1 MVFISEQ
8 IIYYLCS
15 RYSQENYDLEPKPRW
30 YITAAN
36 KKMKKHLIILSTL
49 VLFAF
54 CSCSKFAG
62 EPISKDFSISS
73 NYTKLEVEDAFDVT
87 VSDVATQ
94 VTITAGENV
103 MPNVVVETVENTLK
117 IYLKGWHNNLGK
129 DMTVILPYNA
139 DLTSVDLSG
148 ASEFHSG
155 YGLEGDKVEVELSGA
170 SDFYCDID
178 ADEVDIDLS
187 GASKFNGDIFADEIE
202 MDLTGSSNIKGY
214 VEALDLDLDMS
225 GASNATFEGQVGT
238 LKINL
243 TGASD
248 IKKTINGNR
257 YGFTCDQCEGTMIG
271 ASNVYIH
278 CDGTIKVNLSGASDL
293 HFTGSAFTGDCTI
306 SGGSDIY
313 HDTL

>member
-1 MVFISEQ
+1 MVYNSGHI
-8 IIYYLCS
+8 
-15 RYSQENYDLEPKPRW
+15 
-30 YITAAN
+30 
-36 KKMKKHLIILSTL
+36 KMKKYLAILSVV

-62 EPISKDFSISS
+62 EPISKDFSISGT
-73 NYTKLEVEDAFDVT
+73 YTELEVEDAFEVT

-94 VTITAGENV
+94 VTVTVGEKI

-117 IYLKGWHNNLGK
+117 IYLKGWHSNRGT

-139 DLTSVDLSG
+139 NLMSVDLSG
-148 ASEFHSG
+148 ASEFHSE

-187 GASKFNGDIFADEIE
+187 GASDFFGDILADEIE
-202 MDLTGSSNIKGY
+202 MDLTGSSKIKGY
-214 VEALDLDLDMS
+214 VEALDLDLEMS
-225 GASNATFEGQVGT
+225 GASEATFEGQVDM
-238 LKINL
+238 LKIDL
-243 TGASD
+243 SGASD

-257 YGFTCDQCEGTMIG
+257 YGFACDQCEGTLSG

-293 HFTGSAFTGDCTI
+293 HFTGDAFMGDCTS
-306 SGGSDIY
+306 SGGSNVC
-313 HDTL
+313 HDVL

>member
-1 MVFISEQ
+1 
-8 IIYYLCS
+8 
-15 RYSQENYDLEPKPRW
+15 
-30 YITAAN
+30 
-36 KKMKKHLIILSTL
+36 MKKHLIILSTL

-62 EPISKDFSISS
+62 EPVTKDFNISGAY
-73 NYTKLEVEDAFDVT
+73 NALEVEDAFNVT
-87 VSDVATQ
+87 VSEEATQ
-94 VTITAGENV
+94 VTITAGENI

-129 DMTVILPYNA
+129 DMTVILPYNF
-139 DLTSVDLSG
+139 DLRSVDLSG
-148 ASEFHSG
+148 ASEFHSE
-155 YGLEGDKVEVELSGA
+155 YGLEGNKVEVELSGA

-187 GASKFNGDIFADEIE
+187 GASTFNGDIFADEIE

-214 VEALDLDLDMS
+214 VEALDLDLEMS
-225 GASNATFEGQVGT
+225 GASDATLEGQVDM
-238 LKINL
+238 LMINL
-243 TGASD
+243 SGASN
-248 IKKTINGNR
+248 IKKTIDGNR
-257 YGFTCDQCEGTMIG
+257 YGFSCDQCEGTMTG

-293 HFTGSAFTGDCTI
+293 YFTGNAFTGDSTT

>member
-1 MVFISEQ
+1 
-8 IIYYLCS
+8 
-15 RYSQENYDLEPKPRW
+15 
-30 YITAAN
+30 
-36 KKMKKHLIILSTL
+36 MKKHLIILSTL
-49 VLFAF
+49 ILFAF
-54 CSCSKFAG
+54 SGCQKFAG
-62 EPISKDFSISS
+62 DPISKDFSITGT
-73 NYTKLEVEDAFDVT
+73 YTELEVEDAFDVT

-94 VTITAGENV
+94 ITVTAGENV

-139 DLTSVDLSG
+139 NLMSVDLSG
-148 ASEFHSG
+148 ASEFHSE
-155 YGLEGDKVEVELSGA
+155 YGLEGNKVEVELSGA

-187 GASKFNGDIFADEIE
+187 GASNFFGDIWADEIE
-202 MDLTGSSNIKGY
+202 MDLTGASKIKGY
-214 VEALDLDLDMS
+214 AEALDLDLEMS
-225 GASNATFEGQVGT
+225 GASEATFEGQVDM

-257 YGFTCDQCEGTMIG
+257 YGFTCDQCEGTVSG

-278 CDGTIKVNLSGASDL
+278 CDGTIKVNLSGASNL
-293 HFTGSAFTGDCTI
+293 HFTGSAFTGDCTT